1 MGGHQEPASVP
12 ARRRM
17 VAGGYIQ
24 FAATRYDRVEPKSYS
39 GFANAIGKDVKTR
52 VGRDHW
58 KLDCIG
64 KWVDF
69 KFDDEPQG
77 LRPSLWIWFFCWS
90 ER

>member
-1 MGGHQEPASVP
+1 M
-12 ARRRM
+12 
-17 VAGGYIQ
+17 
-24 FAATRYDRVEPKSYS
+24 
-39 GFANAIGKDVKTR
+39 KTR

-77 LRPSLWIWFFCWS
+77 LRPSLWIWFFAGASS
-90 ER
+90 EFDAMQSRERLIEAIDAAAVLPEALKLFAAVG